1 MLRAELN
8 SLQQQAMSGPV
19 SGVNPMNYPPDHMHV
34 MEKELANLKSQ
45 LEVHCL
51 FILPHKKKKVHCLF
65 MFSGFSLNALFYL
78 LYHFKITAN
87 DPVEATRKTAV
98 SGGASAHICTNFSKA
113 GFGREACCYVQ

>member
-51 FILPHKKKKVHCLF
+51 FML
-65 MFSGFSLNALFYL
+65 SGFSLIALFYTIL
-78 LYHFKITAN
+78 KLQQVTMLRQQ
-87 DPVEATRKTAV
+87 ER
-98 SGGASAHICTNFSKA
+98 
-113 GFGREACCYVQ
+113 Q

>member
-1 MLRAELN
+1 
-8 SLQQQAMSGPV
+8 MSGPV
-19 SGVNPMNYPPDHMHV
+19 SGVNSMNFPPDHMHV

-51 FILPHKKKKVHCLF
+51 FML
-65 MFSGFSLNALFYL
+65 SGFSLNALFYL